1 MPERRIGIVHPGD
14 GRNYAVT
21 PATFHAQ
28 YEPQGFEAR
37 EWEDTGEPYA
47 APAPKPRGRRAAA
60 TDTEAA
66 GDTPV
71 DAGAGA

>member
-28 YEPQGFEAR
+28 YEPLGFVAAA
-37 EWEDTGEPYA
+37 WEDTGEPYA
-47 APAPKPRGRRAAA
+47 APAKRQSKGKAAA
-60 TDTEAA
+60 EAA
-66 GDTPV
+66 GGGDTPADETV
-71 DAGAGA
+71 